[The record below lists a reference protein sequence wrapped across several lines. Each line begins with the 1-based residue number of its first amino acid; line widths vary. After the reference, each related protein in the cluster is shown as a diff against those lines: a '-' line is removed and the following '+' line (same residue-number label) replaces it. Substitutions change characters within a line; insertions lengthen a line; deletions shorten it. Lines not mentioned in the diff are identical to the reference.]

1 MLEEYNEALWF
12 FAGVFSY
19 RILAGMLT
27 YGHMA
32 NLVKSINEQVLKML
46 KFAAEEIAF
55 GRGIKYVT
63 MSEAGMDDD
72 QINKIK
78 VVDDKSFYVWR
89 SACITGMLTN
99 CPKIYRHAMSY
110 SDWDEAMK
118 EVERIYKREIN
129 KGKGYKI
136 EKR

>member
-1 MLEEYNEALWF
+1 MLEQYNEVLWF

-19 RILAGMLT
+19 RVLSGLLT

-32 NLVKSINEQVLKML
+32 NLVKSINEQILIML
-46 KFAAEEIAF
+46 KFAVEEIGF
-55 GRGIKYVT
+55 VRGIKYVT

-89 SACITGMLTN
+89 SSCIANMLTS
-99 CPKIYRHAMSY
+99 CPKTYRYTMSY
-110 SDWDEAMK
+110 SDWDGAIK
-118 EVERIYKREIN
+118 ELEKIYKKEIK
-129 KGKGYKI
+129 KGRGYKI
-136 EKR
+136 GK